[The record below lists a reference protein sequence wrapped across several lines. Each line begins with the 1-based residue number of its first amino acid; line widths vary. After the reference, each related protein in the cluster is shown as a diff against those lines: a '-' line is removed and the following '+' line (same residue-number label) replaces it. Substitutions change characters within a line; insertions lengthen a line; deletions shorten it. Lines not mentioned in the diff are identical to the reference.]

1 MSIAVVQDALSLL
14 LLVVSLTSRVELSL
28 ELRVLPPGSYTN
40 LQSSLVLK
48 LLGLPAWLSRLW
60 LLLMLLLSLRVGLP
74 SMLLL
79 GSLWS
84 FLGAC
89 ACSDF
94 VIAFASPFL
103 MLEISVCSCVRR
115 LIGLAL
121 VASDGLGDAAVIDK
135 GGDGVRS

>member
-1 MSIAVVQDALSLL
+1 MLIAVVQDALSLL
-14 LLVVSLTSRVELSL
+14 LLVVSLMSCVELSS
-28 ELRVLPPGSYTN
+28 ELRVLLPGSYMN

-60 LLLMLLLSLRVGLP
+60 LLLMLLLSLCIGLP

-79 GSLWS
+79 ELLWS

-94 VIAFASPFL
+94 VIVFALLFL
-103 MLEISVCSCVRR
+103 MLEMLVCSCIQQ
-115 LIGLAL
+115 LFSLAS
-121 VASDGLGDAAVIDK
+121 VASDSLGDVVVIDK
-135 GGDGVRS
+135 GRDGMHS